1 MNVSFQ
7 FFKPSLTVLMPAG
20 PFECP
25 SALRPDFLLVASR
38 STSAPLNLFAPH
50 QALKCLHFVVLSRHW
65 FTRHFPHLLHWR
77 QNLTLVNP
85 HALSHGLENVTGAS
99 NPGSKWVRYRFW
111 HYSSRTRMS
120 VFLGNVHSIEKEISV
135 NHPILQQLWR
145 RKLAAEEQVRLC
157 ICLLKAALTGIQK
170 RTRAPAHR
178 HTLLTCDL
186 LTPDSLLLKSVKSH
200 HSKTKVCRRSRWIT
214 RRLRVKKKMDFS
226 KMFGGAWQQ
235 SQLNKSPNSPLQQNS
250 YRAYLCTSTVL

>member
-1 MNVSFQ
+1 MSEISF
-7 FFKPSLTVLMPAG
+7 L
-20 PFECP
+20 
-25 SALRPDFLLVASR
+25 ALLLVNKDVS
-38 STSAPLNLFAPH
+38 
-50 QALKCLHFVVLSRHW
+50 
-65 FTRHFPHLLHWR
+65 
-77 QNLTLVNP
+77 
-85 HALSHGLENVTGAS
+85 
-99 NPGSKWVRYRFW
+99 
-111 HYSSRTRMS
+111 
-120 VFLGNVHSIEKEISV
+120 FLGNVHSIEKEISV

-170 RTRAPAHR
+170 RTCAPAHR

-200 HSKTKVCRRSRWIT
+200 RSKTKVCRRSRWIT
-214 RRLRVKKKMDFS
+214 RRLRVKKKKDFS

-250 YRAYLCTSTVL
+250 YHAYLCTSTVLKGCNIFSKKGFFFKYCPPH